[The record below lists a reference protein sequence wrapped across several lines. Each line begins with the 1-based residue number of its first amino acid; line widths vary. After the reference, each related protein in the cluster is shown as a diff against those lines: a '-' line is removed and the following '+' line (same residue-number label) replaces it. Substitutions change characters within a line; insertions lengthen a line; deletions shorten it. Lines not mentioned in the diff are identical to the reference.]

1 MDERQTVRLK
11 GFITMALYT
20 FNNNQLA
27 EVSNTKFEIEKI
39 FEREVQAALRDKI
52 DVISPD
58 TIVISEEFSEWDEG
72 NRRIDLLGLDKQLSL
87 VVIELKRDETG
98 AHMELQALRYAA
110 MVSTLTFKK
119 LLISTKNI
127 LIKEASKKMRNRR

>member
-1 MDERQTVRLK
+1 
-11 GFITMALYT
+11 MALYT

-58 TIVISEEFSEWDEG
+58 
-72 NRRIDLLGLDKQLSL
+72 
-87 VVIELKRDETG
+87 
-98 AHMELQALRYAA
+98 Y
-110 MVSTLTFKK
+110 
-119 LLISTKNI
+119 
-127 LIKEASKKMRNRR
+127 